1 MFEEMKTRY
10 FTGLLVLC
18 LILFGIVAI
27 FFPYSVD
34 FIEAGLTMILYV
46 GVPLLFFSYYFR
58 KQGLSVW
65 EVVFKKGSSSWLPS
79 LVGIMVLSIAFSLS
93 VFWFQL
99 YALLPIAPGLVDF
112 FLEPIKLPES
122 PIYLA
127 ITIISIALIGP
138 IAEEFIFRG
147 MLLHRMMKKTSMW
160 GGILISSTVFGILHA
175 DIIGATLFGII
186 TSLLFLKTGNLL
198 IPILLHIFNN
208 SIAVLLTFIAPNWPG
223 WAVGDKSDIYT
234 HILPN
239 SIVLAISSILM
250 IWVVVRLAKGVRL
263 KSEENMSE
271 LV

>member
-1 MFEEMKTRY
+1 M
-10 FTGLLVLC
+10 
-18 LILFGIVAI
+18 
-27 FFPYSVD
+27 
-34 FIEAGLTMILYV
+34 
-46 GVPLLFFSYYFR
+46 
-58 KQGLSVW
+58 
-65 EVVFKKGSSSWLPS
+65 
-79 LVGIMVLSIAFSLS
+79 
-93 VFWFQL
+93 
-99 YALLPIAPGLVDF
+99 PIAPGLVDF
-112 FLEPIKLPES
+112 FLEPITMPES

-175 DIIGATLFGII
+175 DVIGATLFGII

-208 SIAVLLTFIAPNWPG
+208 SIAVLLTFIAPNWPS
-223 WAVGDKSDIYT
+223 WAVGDKSDIYS

-239 SIVLAISSILM
+239 SIVLAISSILV
-250 IWVVVRLAKGVRL
+250 IWVVALLAKGVRR
-263 KSEENMSE
+263 KSEEVVSE